1 MTRPALELRGIVK
14 TYDTTR
20 AVDDVDLEVVAGE
33 IHALCGENGAGKSTL
48 AQIATGTLAATA
60 GEIACTGTIGL
71 VRQHFELAGRLRV
84 WENIVLGREPQRG
97 IRLDARAART
107 RVRDLATRTGLHVDP
122 DAVVE
127 TLAIG
132 IVQRVEI
139 LRVLGSEPS
148 VLVLDEPTAA
158 LSPGE
163 AETLFATLR
172 ALARTGTAILII
184 THNLADVLAH
194 ADRVTVLRAGRVTLR
209 ALTAQTTTDVLARAM
224 VGGELPALPAR
235 ERAAV
240 RERLVA
246 RAIGTTDGGLRDATF
261 AIGASEIVGVA
272 GIEGNG
278 QAQLVDVLAGMR
290 AHTGTLALGS
300 DVLVPG
306 NPHARIARGIRTI
319 AGDRQGEGLVL
330 AWSVAENVVLG
341 DQSRA
346 EMRRGVLV
354 DRGARERRAR
364 AIVADF
370 DVRTPSIA
378 TPIAALSGGNQQKI
392 VVAKWMEHPPKV
404 LILDE
409 PTRGVDVG
417 ARDEM
422 FALLHRLIERGM
434 AILLI
439 SSDLPEVMGLSH
451 RLALYRDGRIVR
463 EAAAAEI
470 TAEEVMAVLTGS
482 GGGGF

>member
-14 TYDTTR
+14 TYGATR

-60 GEIACTGTIGL
+60 GEIARTGTIGF

-97 IRLDARAART
+97 LRLDARAART
-107 RVRDLATRTGLHVDP
+107 RVRDLAKRTGLHVDP

-127 TLAIG
+127 TLAVG
-132 IVQRVEI
+132 VAQRVEI
-139 LRVLGSEPS
+139 LRELGSEPN
-148 VLVLDEPTAA
+148 VLVLDEPTAV
-158 LSPGE
+158 LSSGE

-172 ALARTGTAILII
+172 ALAHAGTAILII

-194 ADRVTVLRAGRVTLR
+194 ADRVTVLRTGRVTLR
-209 ALTAQTTTDVLARAM
+209 ALAAQTTTEGIARAM
-224 VGGELPALPAR
+224 VGRELPALPTR
-235 ERAAV
+235 ERAMV

-261 AIGASEIVGVA
+261 AIGAGEIVGVA
-272 GIEGNG
+272 GVEGNG
-278 QAQLVDVLAGMR
+278 QTQLVDVLAGMR

-319 AGDRQGEGLVL
+319 AGDRQREGLVL
-330 AWSVAENVVLG
+330 AWSLAENAVLG

-354 DRGARERRAR
+354 DRGARDRRAR
-364 AIVADF
+364 EIVADF

-378 TPIAALSGGNQQKI
+378 TPAAALSGGNQQRI
-392 VVAKWMEHPPKV
+392 VVGRALGFAPQ
-404 LILDE
+404 ILVAYA
-409 PTRGVDVG
+409 PTRGIDVG
-417 ARDEM
+417 AA
-422 FALLHRLIERGM
+422 ALVHARLLEARNAGVG
-434 AILLI
+434 ILLV
-439 SSDLPEVMGLSH
+439 SFELDELFTLVD
-451 RLALYRDGRIVR
+451 RLLVLCGGRIVHACAR
-463 EAAAAEI
+463 ADFDKTRIGAF
-470 TAEEVMAVLTGS
+470 MAGAS
-482 GGGGF
+482 S

>member
-209 ALTAQTTTDVLARAM
+209 ALAAQTTTDVLARAM

-319 AGDRQGEGLVL
+319 AGDRQREGLVL

-392 VVAKWMEHPPKV
+392 VVGRALGFAPQ
-404 LILDE
+404 ILVAYA
-409 PTRGVDVG
+409 PTRGIDVG
-417 ARDEM
+417 AA
-422 FALLHRLIERGM
+422 ALVHARLLEARNAGVG
-434 AILLI
+434 ILLVSFELDELFTLADRLVVLCGGTI
-439 SSDLPEVMGLSH
+439 VHACARADFDKTRIGTFMAGASS
-451 RLALYRDGRIVR
+451 
-463 EAAAAEI
+463 
-470 TAEEVMAVLTGS
+470 
-482 GGGGF
+482 